1 LGNSWAILN
10 RNSHAVL
17 RGTRKEIGQL
27 FSSVFENRQKSTHL
41 LSTNSLNLESAEM
54 EQYMA
59 LKSQYPNLLS
69 LDELSRVCR
78 IAKQSARYLVEHGI
92 IPAIDTGKKTWRY
105 KIAIDDVIAYLQNRE
120 KYGSMIPPGAVTSR
134 YRDRKNI
141 AAGNRKSFSQIVKQ
155 GQECLIAEYF
165 NFIYINCA
173 DVLTTN
179 DIAEMTGLDRGTI
192 LKLAQSGHI
201 KSLVSSPKYLIPKQ
215 YLLEFVITRR
225 YIEAKSNSELF
236 KKILGGFEIW
246 KAKSSR

>member
-1 LGNSWAILN
+1 
-10 RNSHAVL
+10 
-17 RGTRKEIGQL
+17 
-27 FSSVFENRQKSTHL
+27 
-41 LSTNSLNLESAEM
+41 M

-78 IAKQSARYLVEHGI
+78 IAKRSARYLVEHGI

-105 KIAIDDVIAYLQNRE
+105 QIDIDDVIVYLQNRE

-141 AAGNRKSFSQIVKQ
+141 AAGNRKSFSQIITK
-155 GQECLIAEYF
+155 GREWEIAEYF
-165 NFIYINCA
+165 KLIYVDCA

-179 DIAEMTGLDRGTI
+179 DITDMTGLDRGTI
-192 LKLAQSGHI
+192 LKLAKSGHI
-201 KSLVSSPKYLIPKQ
+201 KSLMQIPKYIIPKQ
-215 YLLEFVITRR
+215 YLLDFVVTRR

-246 KAKSSR
+246 KAKSSRLLIKKAARAKPPPPVI